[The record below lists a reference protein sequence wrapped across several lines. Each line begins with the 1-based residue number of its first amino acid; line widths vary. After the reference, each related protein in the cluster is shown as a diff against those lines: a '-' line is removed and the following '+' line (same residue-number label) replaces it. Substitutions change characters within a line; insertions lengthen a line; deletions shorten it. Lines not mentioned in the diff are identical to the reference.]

1 MVCSTA
7 QLVLG
12 NEAIGWTK
20 RFIRGVE
27 VNSETIAREVIDA
40 VGPGGHF
47 LQQDHTVEHLRNE
60 LWRSKLL
67 TRQAYDD
74 WEKSGSKDMYQ
85 RIQEK
90 LADIIENHTVPS
102 LPDKILAE
110 LKRIKRQGEKELSGQ
125 QA

>member
-1 MVCSTA
+1 
-7 QLVLG
+7 LVLG

-47 LQQDHTVEHLRNE
+47 LQQDHTVEHLRKE

-67 TRQAYDD
+67 TRLAYDD
-74 WEKSGSKDMYQ
+74 WEKNGSKDMYQ

-102 LPDKILAE
+102 LPDKILTE
-110 LKRIKRQGEKELSGQ
+110 LERIKRQGEKELSGQ